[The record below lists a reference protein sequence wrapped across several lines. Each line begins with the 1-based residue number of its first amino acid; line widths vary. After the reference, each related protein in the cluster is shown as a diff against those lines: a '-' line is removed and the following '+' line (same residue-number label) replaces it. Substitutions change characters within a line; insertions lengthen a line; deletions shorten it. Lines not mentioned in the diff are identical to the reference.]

1 VTPGSEPRHAASADG
16 VDDRV
21 ADEIIEKAE
30 GRLAEEII
38 EELSLHP
45 APAEAARDDAEEETL
60 PSLSEQVSEQLGGV
74 RGLIESSLPVLVFVV
89 LNVLLSASWVGLE
102 KRTALY
108 WAIGGS
114 VLAAVAIGGYRL
126 AQKQPVRHAVN
137 GIFGIAIGAYLAYRS
152 GNARDFY
159 LPGILLTLGQVAL
172 CLVSVAFRK
181 PIIGYVWG
189 VLANG
194 GKHDWLQNP
203 KLLRT
208 FQRLT
213 LVWAGSLFVRAGVQG
228 WLYLADEAN
237 AIGIVRVLISWPI
250 YAATFA
256 FTVWAVRRVTHPSTR
271 HQDQASD

>member
-1 VTPGSEPRHAASADG
+1 MTPGSEPRHAAAADG
-16 VDDRV
+16 MEDRV
-21 ADEIIEKAE
+21 A
-30 GRLAEEII
+30 EEVI
-38 EELSLHP
+38 EELDLHP
-45 APAEAARDDAEEETL
+45 APDDEEPL

-74 RGLIESSLPVLVFVV
+74 RGLIESSVPVLVFVL
-89 LNVLLSASWVGLE
+89 LNVLLSASFVGLD
-102 KRTALY
+102 KRLALY

-114 VLAAVAIGGYRL
+114 VFSALVIGGYRL

-137 GIFGIAIGAYLAYRS
+137 GIFGIAVGAYLAYRS

-172 CLVSVAFRK
+172 CLGSVVIRK
-181 PIIGYVWG
+181 PLIGYVWG

-203 KLLRT
+203 KLLKT
-208 FQRLT
+208 FQWLT

-237 AIGIVRVLISWPI
+237 AIGLVRVLISWPI

-256 FTVWAVRRVTHPSTR
+256 FTIWAVRRVTHPA
-271 HQDQASD
+271 HQETA